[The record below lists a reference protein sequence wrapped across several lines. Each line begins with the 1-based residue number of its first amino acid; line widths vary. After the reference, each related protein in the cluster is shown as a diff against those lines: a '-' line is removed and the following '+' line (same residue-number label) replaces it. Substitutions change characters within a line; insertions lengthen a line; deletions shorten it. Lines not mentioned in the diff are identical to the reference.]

1 MRHSIPDD
9 LVQTQR
15 AWMATYQQLAEQP
28 GRTALRRR
36 LYRLSTAIAYHP
48 EARSP
53 GARQELRRLARQRS
67 RS

>member
-15 AWMATYQQLAEQP
+15 TWMATYEQLAEQP

-36 LYRLSTAIAYHP
+36 LLRLSRELASRP
-48 EARSP
+48 EARAP
-53 GARQELRRLARQRS
+53 GARQELLRLVRQRS